1 MGDGKRGCGVC
12 GIEPLGR
19 IIEGCGR
26 QDCPHRRRKE
36 CAGCGEM
43 LPLAEFR
50 RHNRSKDGHG
60 RLCSMCRLRARWE
73 RERRVNETSVP
84 PFEQW
89 LKNRYARLGGA
100 MPARRNLTHRQLDR
114 LHARRVIDD
123 HELEVGERYRM
134 CWELSGI
141 SPRLIADYGV
151 RVGVGET
158 TYGMPATEAQ
168 AMWRRR
174 LREANAVLGVF
185 YQRVAEKICVEDA
198 TLEELARA
206 MGFGGSS
213 REARRYAGR
222 IVHDALGIL
231 QRHFGIGKYGNAFSR
246 QHGASWK
253 MPGAEVGVDPSYWEN
268 AAGD

>member
-1 MGDGKRGCGVC
+1 MGDGRRCGVC

-26 QDCPHRRRKE
+26 QDCPHRQRKE

-43 LPLAEFR
+43 FPLAEFR
-50 RHNRSKDGHG
+50 RHNRSRDGLG

-100 MPARRNLTHRQLDR
+100 LPARRNLTHRQLER
-114 LHARRVIDD
+114 MHARGAIDD
-123 HELEVGERYRM
+123 QELEAGQRYRM
-134 CWELSGI
+134 CWERAGI
-141 SPRLIADYGV
+141 GARIVADYGD
-151 RVGVGET
+151 RVGIGET

-168 AMWRRR
+168 AMWRHR
-174 LREANAVLGVF
+174 LREANAALGVF
-185 YQRVAEKICVEDA
+185 YQRVAEKTCVEDA
-198 TLEELARA
+198 TLVELARLA
-206 MGFGGSS
+206 GFCGSS
-213 REARRYAGR
+213 REASRYAAR
-222 IVHDALGIL
+222 ITGDALGIL
-231 QRHFGIGKYGNAFSR
+231 IRHFGIGNCASAPSR
-246 QHGASWK
+246 QGGSWHAK
-253 MPGAEVGVDPSYWEN
+253 GSEVGVDPSYWES